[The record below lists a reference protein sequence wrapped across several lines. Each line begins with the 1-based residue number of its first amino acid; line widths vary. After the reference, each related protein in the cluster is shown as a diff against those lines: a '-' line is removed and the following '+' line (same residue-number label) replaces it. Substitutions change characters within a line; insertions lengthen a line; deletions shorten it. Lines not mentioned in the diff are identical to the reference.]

1 MPQVSITPQWSIS
14 DSHGKHLSHRL
25 LALLRDVQNHGSLSG
40 ACKATGVSYRYAWT
54 LVREGESQLG
64 QSLLLMERGKGSSLT
79 PLAEKLVWA
88 GHRIHARLNPMLE
101 TLASE
106 LETELAKVLPSA
118 EQTLRVHASHGFA
131 VEKLIDTL
139 VEQGAPV
146 ERKYVGSQE
155 SVVALHE
162 GLCDLAGTHIPQG
175 DFESKALAHYAQWFD
190 LQRTRVIHVAT
201 RRQGLMVARGN
212 PLKIYG
218 VEDLARQGVRFVN
231 RQPSSG
237 TRFLLECFLR
247 KAHINT
253 SHINGYTHSEFT
265 HAAVAAYVASGM
277 ADVGMGVETPSRRF
291 NLDFVPLASERYF
304 LLCDKDSLHSNRLR
318 MALDILTSADFRAAV
333 NALPGYSGEQCGV
346 VQTLQEAFAQ
356 LDTRQHPQT
365 HNP

>member
-1 MPQVSITPQWSIS
+1 MPQVSITPQWTIS
-14 DSHGKHLSHRL
+14 DGSGRQLSHRL
-25 LALLRDVQNHGSLSG
+25 LALLSDVQRHGSLSS
-40 ACKATGVSYRYAWT
+40 ACKATDVSYRHAWS

-64 QSLLLMERGKGSSLT
+64 QALLSMVRGKGSSLT

-88 GHRIHARLNPMLE
+88 GHRINARLNPMLE

-118 EQTLRVHASHGFA
+118 EQPLRVHASHGFA

-139 VEQGAPV
+139 VQKGSSI

-162 GLCDLAGTHIPQG
+162 GICDLAGTHIPQG

-201 RRQGLMVARGN
+201 RRQGLIVARGN

-218 VEDLARQGVRFVN
+218 VEDLSRPGVRFVN

-247 KAHINT
+247 KAHIDT
-253 SHINGYTHSEFT
+253 AQINGYTHSEFT

-304 LLCDKDSLHSNRLR
+304 LLCDKDSLHSERLR
-318 MALDILTSADFRAAV
+318 VALDILASSEFRAAV
-333 NALPGYSGEQCGV
+333 DELPGYSGEQCGV
-346 VQTLQEAFAQ
+346 VQSLQEAFPQ
-356 LDTRQHPQT
+356 LKR
-365 HNP
+365 